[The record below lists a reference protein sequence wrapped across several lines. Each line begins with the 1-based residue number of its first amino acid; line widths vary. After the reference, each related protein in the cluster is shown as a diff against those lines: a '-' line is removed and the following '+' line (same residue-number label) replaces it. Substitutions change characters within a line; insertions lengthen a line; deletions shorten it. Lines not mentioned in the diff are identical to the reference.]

1 MADEKKAP
9 NTEERTER
17 KTFVGRVRS
26 AKMNKTIVVDVE
38 RFFRHPQFG
47 KYIKRYTRCY
57 AHDEKGEAKE
67 GDRVEIM
74 ETRPMSKTKRWRL
87 MRVIEKAWTPEAAPA
102 PAAKT

>member
-1 MADEKKAP
+1 MTEEKKTGADD
-9 NTEERTER
+9 RGKR
-17 KTFVGRVRS
+17 KTYVGLVAS

-38 RFFRHPQFG
+38 RFFRHPRYG

-87 MRVIEKAWTPEAAPA
+87 VRVVEKGWRPETVEAPA
-102 PAAKT
+102 PKA